1 MATFKGLAT
10 LSYHCEIHPSTVGRV
25 TGAPAAEGG
34 GTGDAARKPV
44 ASAEGGVWTGI
55 IRWIVTIRVRPI

>member
-1 MATFKGLAT
+1 
-10 LSYHCEIHPSTVGRV
+10 VGRV

-34 GTGDAARKPV
+34 ATGDAGRKPV